1 MVNSCVNLTL
11 DVRLSAASAIV
22 MAKKGDTGR
31 ALQISLSDGGKPYRI
46 GADCYALLAARKPDG
61 TRILNSCTIQEDRI
75 IYSFTPQ
82 TCAAAGSM
90 PAEIKLYGADGK
102 LLTTASFLLEVQEAV
117 FSDGDEIASENEMNA
132 LDALILETVDLKTEL
147 EEKLE
152 AGAFIGPPGPE
163 GAPGNDYVLT
173 EADIAEIAQ
182 QAAELAKDLRVK
194 EFSADLSITGF
205 TRANGSFSTAVSGLR
220 TNHISMD
227 GVTKIFG
234 NAGFSGDCNTVT
246 FFDANKAFLA
256 DISVNGTDFLTDGLS
271 YGEGQFE
278 LDVSGEAYADAAY
291 FVVSTY
297 RNSSPTYSYTQTFA
311 DDFCKYTKLVEDEEA
326 EKPAYRISQ
335 NTIAFFGDSITAGTV
350 NGDYPSLI
358 ASITGAS
365 VTNHGKSGA
374 TLAAGT
380 SSIHHVVDLVNEY
393 TGTDD
398 IICIS
403 GGMNDMNLAVPLGTL
418 TAGYADDLDTTTV
431 MGALES
437 IFRKLLTDHTAA
449 KVYYVITHKAASVE
463 LNKNEL
469 GLTFGD
475 YHDGIVSVL
484 EKYAVPFYD
493 AFADSGFI
501 TSAYGAWGETMRNLY
516 TVNGDGIHPNEA
528 GYLKYYVYP
537 IIAMMEHGHS
547 SGRPGR
553 DGGAGA
559 SPEIT
564 LSDFSDS
571 AGSGVEIEVKNPDGT
586 GAIYPVYNGRN
597 GTSAFVSVTK
607 TGSKATITTQ
617 DASGK
622 KTAEVLD
629 GAPGEQGET
638 GPAGP
643 QGPKGDTG
651 ETGPQGPKGDT
662 GETGPQGP
670 KGDTGETGPQ
680 GPQGDTGETGPQ
692 GPKGDT
698 GDTGPQGPKGDTGE
712 TGPQGPKGDTG
723 ETGPQGPKGDTGETG
738 PQGPKGDTG
747 EPGPQ
752 GPAYTLTSA
761 DKNTIVNA
769 VKAAL
774 PAVTV
779 TGMDADG
786 VSHSWTMYGVAQ

>member
-1 MVNSCVNLTL
+1 MKIGILKVGLT
-11 DVRLSAASAIV
+11 
-22 MAKKGDTGR
+22 
-31 ALQISLSDGGKPYRI
+31 
-46 GADCYALLAARKPDG
+46 
-61 TRILNSCTIQEDRI
+61 E
-75 IYSFTPQ
+75 
-82 TCAAAGSM
+82 
-90 PAEIKLYGADGK
+90 AEITMLAPVTAGLKGATLKIRYGHPVWEDLNRRVTFKAGKIAKYVRDTDG
-102 LLTTASFLLEVQEAV
+102 EVQIPWEVLQHHGRTLIVGVTGYSVDDAV
-117 FSDGDEIASENEMNA
+117 VVPTIEIQLTEIQRGSTPADSESTDPTLPIWAQLESDLQKLAENSVGKAELSTEVERQLN
-132 LDALILETVDLKTEL
+132 ETDFT
-147 EEKLE
+147 
-152 AGAFIGPPGPE
+152 GPQGPQ
-163 GAPGNDYVLT
+163 GPPGNDYVLT

-234 NAGFSGDCNTVT
+234 NAGFSADCTT
-246 FFDANKAFLA
+246 IAFFDANKAFLA
-256 DISVNGTDFLTDGLS
+256 DISVNGTDFLADGLS

-380 SSIHHVVDLVNEY
+380 SSTHHVVDLVNEY

-680 GPQGDTGETGPQ
+680 GP
-692 GPKGDT
+692 
-698 GDTGPQGPKGDTGE
+698 
-712 TGPQGPKGDTG
+712 
-723 ETGPQGPKGDTGETG
+723 KGDTGETG

>member
-1 MVNSCVNLTL
+1 MKIGILKVGLT
-11 DVRLSAASAIV
+11 
-22 MAKKGDTGR
+22 
-31 ALQISLSDGGKPYRI
+31 
-46 GADCYALLAARKPDG
+46 
-61 TRILNSCTIQEDRI
+61 E
-75 IYSFTPQ
+75 
-82 TCAAAGSM
+82 
-90 PAEIKLYGADGK
+90 AEITMLAPVTAGLKGATLKIRYGHPVWEDLNRRVTFKAGKIAKYVRDTDG
-102 LLTTASFLLEVQEAV
+102 EVQIPWEVLQHHGRTLIVGVTGYSVDDAV
-117 FSDGDEIASENEMNA
+117 VVPTIEIQLTEIQRGSTPADSESTDPTLPIWAQLESDLQKLAENSVGKAELSTEVERQLN
-132 LDALILETVDLKTEL
+132 ETDFT
-147 EEKLE
+147 
-152 AGAFIGPPGPE
+152 GPQGPQ
-163 GAPGNDYVLT
+163 GPPGNDYVLT

-437 IFRKLLTDHTAA
+437 IFRKLLTDHTEA
-449 KVYYVITHKAASVE
+449 KIYYVITHKAASAE
-463 LNKNEL
+463 TIENAL
-469 GLTFGD
+469 GLTYTD
-475 YHDGIVSVL
+475 YHNAIMRVL
-484 EKYAVPFYD
+484 EKYSIPFYD
-493 AFADSGFI
+493 AFADSGLI
-501 TSAYGAWGETMRNLY
+501 TSSHGAWSEEIRRLY
-516 TVNGDGIHPNEA
+516 TINGDGIHPNEE

-547 SGRPGR
+547 GGRPGR
-553 DGGAGA
+553 DG
-559 SPEIT
+559 
-564 LSDFSDS
+564 
-571 AGSGVEIEVKNPDGT
+571 
-586 GAIYPVYNGRN
+586 
-597 GTSAFVSVTK
+597 
-607 TGSKATITTQ
+607 
-617 DASGK
+617 
-622 KTAEVLD
+622 
-629 GAPGEQGET
+629 APGET
-638 GPAGP
+638 GP
-643 QGPKGDTG
+643 QGPKGDAG

-662 GETGPQGP
+662 GETGPQGS
-670 KGDTGETGPQ
+670 KGDTGE
-680 GPQGDTGETGPQ
+680 
-692 GPKGDT
+692 
-698 GDTGPQGPKGDTGE
+698 TGPQGPKGDTGE

-747 EPGPQ
+747 ETGPQ
-752 GPAYTLTSA
+752 GPKGDTGETGPQGPKGDTGETGPQGPKGDTGETGPQGPKGDTGETGPQGPKGDTGETGPQGPKGDTGETGPQGPKGDTGATTA
-761 DKNTIVNA
+761 QVI
-769 VKAAL
+769 AAL
-774 PAVTV
+774 TKE
-779 TGMDADG
+779 TWTFTLADG
-786 VSHSWTMYGVAQ
+786 STIDKVVPLV